1 MEKNRLNALSAME
14 IKNVYHVMELELTHA
29 QIVRATEIVQNVM
42 MDGTPAMSVMEK
54 ERWIVQI
61 ATVLATTLIR
71 HVISVEE
78 VVTVI
83 ITITKF
89 VEHVVVPADLLE
101 PVNVAMAMALLTAI
115 VVMATEDGIVKSVM
129 ELANARIAMVKVVL
143 LVKHVAEVAL
153 VENVKVEEKFGV
165 LIVMVKANAL
175 NAKVRKLLLA
185 LAVMVWANTNHIQNT
200 HYVIMK
206 QNVSYVLFL

>member
-1 MEKNRLNALSAME
+1 
-14 IKNVYHVMELELTHA
+14 
-29 QIVRATEIVQNVM
+29 
-42 MDGTPAMSVMEK
+42 
-54 ERWIVQI
+54 
-61 ATVLATTLIR
+61 
-71 HVISVEE
+71 
-78 VVTVI
+78 
-83 ITITKF
+83 
-89 VEHVVVPADLLE
+89 
-101 PVNVAMAMALLTAI
+101 MALLTAI

-175 NAKVRKLLLA
+175 NAKMRKLLLA
-185 LAVMVWANTNHIQNT
+185 LAVMAWANTNHIQNT